1 MALHRI
7 CLLSCDEVVASLGG
21 ASAVYGESACDD
33 DLLHASLAARRIA
46 FDVRSWTDPL
56 VDWSHYVMCVVRTAW
71 DYSLSE
77 ARSAEF
83 VKFLDSLEASGVRVL
98 NGTHIIRWNAS
109 KAYLFELEKCG
120 ISIIPSVVVHPHM
133 LSTSTLA
140 SLLLSSPT
148 QHAWPA
154 GCDVFIKPLVGGSSR
169 ACLRTRPGDAASMA
183 AGEAFLSEML
193 ARGCSCPASE
203 GMATAVSTTTPCR
216 CGTDGVGC
224 SVLVQP
230 FIEGVARGEL
240 SVVVIDGAVTHA
252 VEKVP
257 AAGDF
262 RCQSEHG
269 AIVRRAVCS
278 GEASDSALR
287 AVAIARGV
295 CTRRLSLPAHQHDRD
310 CCDVLFAR
318 VDFLRMTDDDGAEH
332 LLLLELELIEPTL
345 YLAQSQAGD
354 AARTATA
361 AEALAEAISARL
373 QCM

>member
-1 MALHRI
+1 
-7 CLLSCDEVVASLGG
+7 
-21 ASAVYGESACDD
+21 
-33 DLLHASLAARRIA
+33 
-46 FDVRSWTDPL
+46 
-56 VDWSHYVMCVVRTAW
+56 
-71 DYSLSE
+71 
-77 ARSAEF
+77 
-83 VKFLDSLEASGVRVL
+83 
-98 NGTHIIRWNAS
+98 
-109 KAYLFELEKCG
+109 
-120 ISIIPSVVVHPHM
+120 M

-154 GCDVFIKPLVGGSSR
+154 GCDVCIKPLVDGSSR
-169 ACLRTRPGDAASMA
+169 ACLRTRPGDTASMA

-193 ARGCSCPASE
+193 TRGCSCDPSE
-203 GMATAVSTTTPCR
+203 GMATAVSTTIPPSLCR

-262 RCQSEHG
+262 RCQSEHN
-269 AIVRRAVCS
+269 AIVRRAACS
-278 GEASDSALR
+278 GEASDAALR
-287 AVAIARGV
+287 AVEIARGV
-295 CTRRLSLPAHQHDRD
+295 CTRRLSLPTRQRDRD

-354 AARTATA
+354 AAGTATA